1 MTDQPPQLKT
11 KGVEAVDKALRIL
24 TLFSVETPI
33 LSLHEISIKAGL
45 VKSSTLRLLVSL
57 QNAGLLSMTSD
68 RRYAVGF
75 EAFRIG
81 SVYQRTFHLNA
92 IMRPALKELVRNTG
106 ESVSF
111 FRREGDTRVC
121 LFREDTDA
129 PLREHIAEGDA
140 VPIGKGAAG
149 HVFLTYG
156 DHTGMQPATL
166 TELALLPMVTIG
178 ERGPDIA
185 GMSVPIFAMEQG
197 MIGAL
202 TLSGPATRFTPE
214 KIETMKPL
222 LMRTAANITGALRSS
237 FFERY

>member
-1 MTDQPPQLKT
+1 MTSQPPVLKT

-24 TLFSVETPI
+24 TLFSSQSPI
-33 LSLHEISIKAGL
+33 LSLHEISLKAGL

-68 RRYAVGF
+68 RRYAVGI

-81 SVYQRTFHLNA
+81 SVYQRTFNLDS
-92 IMRPALKELVRNTG
+92 IMRPALKELVQRTG

-111 FRREGDTRVC
+111 FRREGDMRVC
-121 LFREDTDA
+121 IFREDTDA

-156 DHTGMQPATL
+156 DHDGMQPATA

-185 GMSVPIFAMEQG
+185 GMSVPIFALERG

-214 KIETMKPL
+214 KIEEMKPVL
-222 LMRTAANITGALRSS
+222 LRSAAGIS
-237 FFERY
+237 RAMRSPFYERD